1 MDVIGGGEIKKMTTE
16 PISRASASL
25 GVSLGKEESKTTSSI
40 PFPGVQW
47 MKLLISV
54 NQLTLF

>member
-1 MDVIGGGEIKKMTTE
+1 MDVIGGGEIKNMTTE

-40 PFPGVQW
+40 PFPGVQ
-47 MKLLISV
+47 
-54 NQLTLF
+54 